1 LFYICVGYFT
11 YVGFTGD
18 VVTVHTDRESF
29 QAKGLVITCGA
40 WSSEILSDLGISL
53 PLQVS

>member
-1 LFYICVGYFT
+1 MFYLCRLFHICW
-11 YVGFTGD
+11 FTGD
-18 VVTVHTDRESF
+18 VVTVHTDKGDFR
-29 QAKGLVITCGA
+29 AKGLVITCGA